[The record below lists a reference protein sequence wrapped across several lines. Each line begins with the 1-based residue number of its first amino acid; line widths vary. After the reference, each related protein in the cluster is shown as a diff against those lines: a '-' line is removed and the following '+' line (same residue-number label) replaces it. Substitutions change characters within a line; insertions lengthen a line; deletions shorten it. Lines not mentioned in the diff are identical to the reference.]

1 MRTTALPGP
10 NDKYNTEH
18 EKKLTKSFFLTG
30 VHNLAGKNVKEAF
43 FFSLFSSDY
52 YDIAFKK

>member
-1 MRTTALPGP
+1 MMRTTALPGS

-43 FFSLFSSDY
+43 LFLSSVR
-52 YDIAFKK
+52 IIMILR